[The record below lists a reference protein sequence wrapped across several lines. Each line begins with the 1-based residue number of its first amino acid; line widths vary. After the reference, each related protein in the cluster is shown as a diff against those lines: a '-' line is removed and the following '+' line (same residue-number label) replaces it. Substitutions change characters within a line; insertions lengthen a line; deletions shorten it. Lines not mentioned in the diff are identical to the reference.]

1 MQNEFKNRFD
11 YDLSEE
17 QFAFI
22 DNSVGQMDEEDLDDV
37 ELDKFDEALD
47 QILDFTENN
56 DAIFCKDI
64 KEEVMSLNDS
74 LIIMM

>member
-1 MQNEFKNRFD
+1 
-11 YDLSEE
+11 
-17 QFAFI
+17 
-22 DNSVGQMDEEDLDDV
+22 MDEEDLDDV